1 MKRIVSWEAWGG
13 ILEALKDRGHILLG
27 PVLRDDAIL
36 IDEITGPD
44 DLPIGYTDHQAPGI
58 YRLQRSPDSTVFGFH
73 SGQDS
78 WKRYLLPPRC
88 TLWKARQAPGGYD
101 MLPDGH
107 TLQPMAFIGMRACD
121 LAAMARL
128 DRVFGLFPDKPERDS
143 SADLCSA
150 RFTDPT
156 YAVRRRS
163 TFIVAVQCIRP
174 GENCFCSSMGNG
186 PAVHSGFD
194 LLLTELG
201 NTGDTAFLVEAG
213 SLSGEKIL
221 RSIPCTEAD
230 TEIVHKAETHVRACA
245 DEMQKALDTSDIKTM
260 LSRNWDHPRW
270 QQTAERC
277 LTCGNCTMVCPTC
290 FCTNILDETD
300 LPGRTARRIRVW
312 DSCFSLDYSYVH
324 GGGSVRTSVAS
335 RYRHWMLH
343 KLATWIDQFGELG
356 CVGCG
361 RCITWCPAGIDLT
374 EEAAA
379 IRRSDT
385 LPAVTSEEKCHVRS

>member
-1 MKRIVSWEAWGG
+1 MKRIVSRQAWGG
-13 ILEALKDRGHILLG
+13 ILEALKDRGHLLLG

-36 IDEITGPD
+36 IDEITGPN
-44 DLPIGYTDHQAPGI
+44 DLPTGYTDHQAPGS
-58 YRLQRSPDSTVFGFH
+58 YRLQRSPDSTVFRFH
-73 SGQDS
+73 TGQDS
-78 WKRYLLPPRC
+78 WKRFLLPPQC
-88 TLWKARQAPGGYD
+88 TLWTAHQTPAGYEV
-101 MLPDGH
+101 LPDGH

-128 DRVFGLFPDKPERDS
+128 DRVLGLAPDRPERDF
-143 SADLCSA
+143 SAESRSA

-156 YAVRRRS
+156 YAARRRS
-163 TFIVAVQCIRP
+163 AFIVAVQCIRP
-174 GENCFCSSMGNG
+174 GENCFCSSMGAG
-186 PAVHSGFD
+186 PTVQPGFD
-194 LLLTELG
+194 LLLTELT
-201 NTGDTAFLVEAG
+201 NAGDTPFLAEAG
-213 SLSGEKIL
+213 SLAGEEIL
-221 RSIPCTEAD
+221 RSVLCSEARPE
-230 TEIVHKAETHVRACA
+230 TLHNAEKRVRECA
-245 DEMQKALDTSDIKTM
+245 DRMHKTLDTSDLKAM
-260 LSRNWDHPRW
+260 LTRNWDHPRW
-270 QQTAERC
+270 QQTADRC

-300 LPGRTARRIRVW
+300 LPGRTARRIRAW

-335 RYRHWMLH
+335 RYRHWMIH

-385 LPAVTSEEKCHVRS
+385 VAAVTSEEKCYVRS